1 MKANAPTE
9 IPEKA
14 RVTFQPSGKETR
26 VLEHTLIS
34 DAALDAGL
42 RIESVCGGKG
52 TCGKCCAR
60 IVQGEVSEATSAEE
74 KFFTPEE
81 LNQGMCLLCQRRILG
96 DAVVSIDRD
105 FEATRDYAPDKGA
118 LPEASLELDSHVA
131 KTYLELDPP
140 TIKDQQPDLERVL
153 NFLPDQVAPDPEIL
167 SALPH
172 RLRKSDYL
180 VTSVVIN
187 GRLMAIEKGN
197 TLKQCYGIAV
207 DVGTT
212 TVAAYLVDLGT
223 SEILASGSLGNRQD
237 RYGAD
242 VISRISHTQNGPEK
256 LGHMKELVVQTIDEI
271 VGNLL
276 EISGVDSR
284 NIYIVSI
291 VGNTVMSH
299 FLMGVSAEHIASAPF
314 VPVFSR
320 LPILTVESLGL
331 KSLTPQTR
339 FFLLP
344 NIAGYVGADT
354 AGMILSTKIY
364 EGSGTRLAIDIGTN
378 GEMVLALKGRLL
390 TCSTAAGPAFEGGS
404 ISQGMRAEPGAIY
417 AVRLDGDVLLKSVD
431 NQPPKGVCGSGFVD
445 VISEMVRLGIIN
457 RMGRIV
463 APSDCPD
470 GVPPLV
476 KRRITQNG
484 TGNRFVL
491 SNKDHGVI
499 LTQKDVSELQLAK
512 GAIRAGI
519 EILMEEVGLSA
530 GDLDQVLLAG
540 AFGSGLRA
548 GSLKGIGLLPNVP
561 LDRISSVG
569 NAAGKG
575 AVMALLSRKQKA
587 LAEKVT
593 KVCEHVELS
602 THKRFSEKFA
612 RALLFD

>member
-1 MKANAPTE
+1 
-9 IPEKA
+9 
-14 RVTFQPSGKETR
+14 
-26 VLEHTLIS
+26 
-34 DAALDAGL
+34 
-42 RIESVCGGKG
+42 
-52 TCGKCCAR
+52 
-60 IVQGEVSEATSAEE
+60 
-74 KFFTPEE
+74 
-81 LNQGMCLLCQRRILG
+81 MCLLCQRHILG

-118 LPEASLELDSHVA
+118 LPEASLELDPHVA

-140 TIKDQQPDLERVL
+140 SIKDQQPDLERVL
-153 NFLPDQVAPDPEIL
+153 NTLPDQVAPDPEIL
-167 SALPH
+167 NALPYL
-172 RLRKSDYL
+172 LRKSDYL

-223 SEILASGSLGNRQD
+223 SKIAASASLGNRQA

-242 VISRISHTQNGPEK
+242 VISRISHTQNAPRK
-256 LGHMKELVVQTIDEI
+256 LAHMKELVVQTIEEI

-276 EISGVDSR
+276 TISGVDPR
-284 NIYIVSI
+284 NIYIVSV

-331 KSLTPQTR
+331 KNLVPQTR

-364 EGSGTRLAIDIGTN
+364 EGSETRLAIDIGTN
-378 GEMVLALKGRLL
+378 GEMVLAFKGRLL

-404 ISQGMRAEPGAIY
+404 ISQGMRAEPGAVY
-417 AVRLDGDVLLKSVD
+417 AVKLDGDVHLKSVD
-431 NQPPKGVCGSGFVD
+431 DQPPKGICGSGLVD
-445 VISEMVRLGIIN
+445 TVSEMVRLGIIN

-463 APSDCPD
+463 APSDCPA
-470 GVPPLV
+470 GVSPLI
-476 KRRITQNG
+476 KSRITRHE

-491 SNKDHGVI
+491 STKDHGVI

-519 EILMEEVGLSA
+519 EILMEEVGISA
-530 GDLDQVLLAG
+530 GDLDRILLAG

-587 LAEKVT
+587 LAEEVT
-593 KVCEHVELS
+593 KICEHVELS
-602 THKRFSEKFA
+602 THKKFTREFA
-612 RALLFD
+612 RALPFD

>member
-1 MKANAPTE
+1 M
-9 IPEKA
+9 
-14 RVTFQPSGKETR
+14 
-26 VLEHTLIS
+26 
-34 DAALDAGL
+34 
-42 RIESVCGGKG
+42 
-52 TCGKCCAR
+52 
-60 IVQGEVSEATSAEE
+60 
-74 KFFTPEE
+74 
-81 LNQGMCLLCQRRILG
+81 
-96 DAVVSIDRD
+96 
-105 FEATRDYAPDKGA
+105 
-118 LPEASLELDSHVA
+118 
-131 KTYLELDPP
+131 
-140 TIKDQQPDLERVL
+140 
-153 NFLPDQVAPDPEIL
+153 APDPEIL
-167 SALPH
+167 NALPYQ
-172 RLRKSDYL
+172 LRKSDYL

-187 GRLMAIEKGN
+187 GRLTAIEKGN

-223 SEILASGSLGNRQD
+223 SEILASASLGNRQA

-242 VISRISHTQNGPEK
+242 VISRISHTQNAPRK
-256 LGHMKELVVQTIDEI
+256 LAHMKELVVQTIDEI

-276 EISGVDSR
+276 TISGVHPQ
-284 NIYIVSI
+284 NIYIVSV

-299 FLMGVSAEHIASAPF
+299 FLMGVSAENIASAPF

-331 KSLTPQTR
+331 KNLVAQTR

-354 AGMILSTKIY
+354 TGMILSTKIY
-364 EGSGTRLAIDIGTN
+364 EGSETRLAIDIGTN
-378 GEMVLALKGRLL
+378 GEMVLAFKEKLL
-390 TCSTAAGPAFEGGS
+390 TCSTAAGPAFEGGC

-417 AVRLDGDVLLKSVD
+417 AVRLDGDVHLKSVN
-431 NQPPKGVCGSGFVD
+431 NQPPKGICGSGLVD
-445 VISEMVRLGIIN
+445 AVSEMVRLGIIN
-457 RMGRIV
+457 GRGRIV

-470 GVPPLV
+470 GVPPLI
-476 KRRITQNG
+476 KGRITRHE

-491 SNKDHGVI
+491 STNDQGGVI

-519 EILMEEVGLSA
+519 EILLEEVNLSA
-530 GDLDQVLLAG
+530 GDLDRVLLAG

-548 GSLKGIGLLPNVP
+548 GSLKGIGLLPNIP
-561 LDRISSVG
+561 EDRIRSVG

-587 LAEKVT
+587 LAEEVT
-593 KVCEHVELS
+593 KTCKHVELS

-612 RALLFD
+612 RALFFRKED